1 VAERAANE
9 AAAWFAAGVPV
20 GPHLADQLLLPL
32 ALAGGGRYRTM
43 ALTEHTRTEIETLR
57 LFLPLEVRTTRVR
70 ELVSEVAVERA

>member
-1 VAERAANE
+1 
-9 AAAWFAAGVPV
+9 
-20 GPHLADQLLLPL
+20 
-32 ALAGGGRYRTM
+32 M